1 MRKTPQSPRVMQ
13 ENLRRSTTPHMSCK
27 VPALTPRGA
36 RCTLRENHLPHVM
49 HRRSTRSSPWK
60 PGTPVMRGEPPPRG
74 EGQLDGSCRR
84 TESSQLMDGPASVI
98 RGASRSAKCEIQI
111 VLGFIAT
118 PSGPRQDP
126 VRTPSGSEIYVLK
139 VVRCNEHG
147 ESVMLR
153 PVFTRETM
161 AVHIV
166 NSTRLACEPPR
177 VHVWRLD
184 LGGGEQRE
192 VGSHSGRAEATT
204 PEHTAIFHIGKYTPN
219 TLQERLVLHLRHHTP
234 PDMLTGSIQHT
245 HTHHLGTVV
254 LSSREHTCIH
264 PTVSRSRNKNEGCRE
279 LLDPQRG
286 EGCRFNHGVARIKRH
301 EQLAQFGLDAA
312 WDIEDLVRLGKK
324 IKACPYFAARSLVDT
339 AEIVFCP
346 YNYLVDPLIR
356 EAMSINLTEQVIILD
371 EAHNIEDSAREAA
384 SCTLTQD
391 AILEARDDLEKLA
404 ALKVDEE
411 ECTKLA
417 SMLSALS
424 GWVDQNSD
432 KLTDYT
438 EFDRSGKIF
447 TGTQMIASLDM
458 LGIGNDKIGELKR
471 CFNVVTDDQD
481 PEDLNPRISSNT
493 SMLLKSL
500 FLMYEFLYMD
510 NMKYRDDYRIAIVK
524 SQTRKRA
531 PNASGWLGKR
541 ATISWAF
548 SINFWCLNPGVAFSS
563 VGANVRC
570 IILTSGTLSPMS
582 SFQSELGVPFKI
594 QLEANHVIDKNQ
606 VWVGTVGKGPTDQM
620 LQATY
625 RHTETWGFQD
635 ELGKLVL
642 DVCRSVPRG
651 VLCFLPSYSLLNKLL
666 DRWQITG
673 LWDELNK
680 VKISMCE
687 PRSGEEFEETMK
699 LFYDTIRRTGEECDG
714 EVNGAFFM
722 AVCRGKVSE
731 GLDFTDD
738 NARAVIAYR
747 FKVIQLYSIYTLSV
761 EALVMMCVKSNDIMQ
776 FLSMAVTYR
785 RAESTE
791 QVYRRVLSKWVR
803 NKIVHHPSYA
813 MGLSSLNQFARNMT
827 ANPPKK
833 PESMNETQ
841 TATVEKDA
849 VCGNSSKFQTAK
861 MLLDSENSSSTT
873 AGALSMLVDGL
884 GSTQNTTV
892 TTLLTLVLKMK
903 RALYYH
909 PNLAQQLVLQQE
921 FYYSALTL
929 HTSSKETSIGKVS
942 QVPCSPDNSVDNPPK
957 RRKSFFLTNSEAS
970 NSHAQKDEGP
980 KLESSSA
987 ADQEV
992 YEFQYID
999 PKSKVHVSPLKELL
1013 ETEIRSRANSSP
1025 VQCNSRKEEPQS
1037 KKNLGQEFI
1046 NGESKTG
1053 TSSSSHDRSSSPQMF
1068 DSDEDLF
1075 ADATPKKNKQKGG
1088 KDEKSTVSGLKP
1100 SNVRLAPIFGSH
1112 LAYQKK
1118 KVTPPKEKE
1127 PKSVEKSQKSEGKS
1141 KGCGKINCG
1150 KENSECCKVPR
1161 KRPLMSQN
1169 VPSQVPPTVGAE
1181 SDLDDFDLNQSYNSP
1196 AGGER
1201 VVRRVSRGRRSLSRR
1216 KGVQYSDAEDL

>member
-1 MRKTPQSPRVMQ
+1 MYNVNWRV
-13 ENLRRSTTPHMSCK
+13 
-27 VPALTPRGA
+27 
-36 RCTLRENHLPHVM
+36 
-49 HRRSTRSSPWK
+49 
-60 PGTPVMRGEPPPRG
+60 
-74 EGQLDGSCRR
+74 
-84 TESSQLMDGPASVI
+84 
-98 RGASRSAKCEIQI
+98 
-111 VLGFIAT
+111 
-118 PSGPRQDP
+118 
-126 VRTPSGSEIYVLK
+126 
-139 VVRCNEHG
+139 
-147 ESVMLR
+147 
-153 PVFTRETM
+153 
-161 AVHIV
+161 
-166 NSTRLACEPPR
+166 
-177 VHVWRLD
+177 
-184 LGGGEQRE
+184 
-192 VGSHSGRAEATT
+192 
-204 PEHTAIFHIGKYTPN
+204 
-219 TLQERLVLHLRHHTP
+219 
-234 PDMLTGSIQHT
+234 
-245 HTHHLGTVV
+245 
-254 LSSREHTCIH
+254 
-264 PTVSRSRNKNEGCRE
+264 VSRQACRVCIE
-279 LLDPQRG
+279 G

-391 AILEARDDLEKLA
+391 AILEARDDLEKLV
-404 ALKVDEE
+404 ALKVNEE
-411 ECTKLA
+411 ECSKLA

-458 LGIGNDKIGELKR
+458 LGIGNDKIGDLKH
-471 CFNVVTDDQD
+471 CFRVVTDDQD
-481 PEDLNPRISSNT
+481 PDDLNPRISSNT
-493 SMLLKSL
+493 NMLLKSL
-500 FLMYEFLYMD
+500 FLMYEFLFMD
-510 NMKYRDDYRIAIVK
+510 DMKYRDDYRIAIVK
-524 SQTRKRA
+524 AQTRKRG

-563 VGANVRC
+563 VGAKVRS

-642 DVCRSVPRG
+642 DVCRAVPRG

-666 DRWQITG
+666 DRWQMTG
-673 LWDELNK
+673 LWEELNK

-699 LFYDTIRRTGEECDG
+699 LFYDTIRRTGEESEG
-714 EVNGAFFM
+714 EMNGAFFM

-738 NARAVIAYR
+738 NARAVIAVGIPFPNVKDIQVDLKRQYNNTHCRTRGLLSGGDWYEIQAYR
-747 FKVIQLYSIYTLSV
+747 AVNQALGRCLRHRYDWGALILVDERYQRGSLSSGVQQNKYT
-761 EALVMMCVKSNDIMQ
+761 KG
-776 FLSMAVTYR
+776 
-785 RAESTE
+785 
-791 QVYRRVLSKWVR
+791 LSKWVR

-813 MGLSSLNQFARNMT
+813 MALSSLNNFARNMT

-841 TATVEKDA
+841 TAKAEENTVEKDA

-861 MLLDSENSSSTT
+861 TLLDLESSSSTT
-873 AGALSMLVDGL
+873 AAALSLLVDGL
-884 GSTQNTTV
+884 GSTQNTTAAHDTSDRNETGIILPSQFSSTIV
-892 TTLLTLVLKMK
+892 GGCNEVDLDDDFCSSPGSLVIPPSRLLFTSTQVSDPKTSNASSSESSNK
-903 RALYYH
+903 DCA
-909 PNLAQQLVLQQE
+909 
-921 FYYSALTL
+921 SALTL
-929 HTSSKETSIGKVS
+929 DTSPKETPAGKAS
-942 QVPCSPDNSVDNPPK
+942 QMPLSPDDAVDNPPK
-957 RRKSFFLTNSEAS
+957 RRKSFFLPSSEAS
-970 NSHAQKDEGP
+970 SSHTQKDGGP
-980 KLESSSA
+980 KVDHSSA
-987 ADQEV
+987 ADREV

-999 PKSKVHVSPLKELL
+999 PKSKVHISPLKELL

-1025 VQCNSRKEEPQS
+1025 VQSDTREAEPQS

-1046 NGESKTG
+1046 SGEGKVG
-1053 TSSSSHDRSSSPQMF
+1053 TSSSSHERSSSPQMF

-1075 ADATPKKNKQKGG
+1075 ADATPKKNKQNAE
-1088 KDEKSTVSGLKP
+1088 KDEKSNVSGLNKS
-1100 SNVRLAPIFGSH
+1100 SNVRLAPIFSGYSK
-1112 LAYQKK
+1112 YQKK
-1118 KVTPPKEKE
+1118 KITPPKEKGA
-1127 PKSVEKSQKSEGKS
+1127 KSTEASQKSEGKS
-1141 KGCGKINCG
+1141 VKASKSC
-1150 KENSECCKVPR
+1150 E
-1161 KRPLMSQN
+1161 
-1169 VPSQVPPTVGAE
+1169 
-1181 SDLDDFDLNQSYNSP
+1181 
-1196 AGGER
+1196 
-1201 VVRRVSRGRRSLSRR
+1201 
-1216 KGVQYSDAEDL
+1216 

>member
-1 MRKTPQSPRVMQ
+1 MHSARARDTRHAGRRSCVPWRVPKIFFGTRTHKQ
-13 ENLRRSTTPHMSCK
+13 IYQIVKELRRTSY
-27 VPALTPRGA
+27 RNA
-36 RCTLRENHLPHVM
+36 R
-49 HRRSTRSSPWK
+49 
-60 PGTPVMRGEPPPRG
+60 
-74 EGQLDGSCRR
+74 
-84 TESSQLMDGPASVI
+84 
-98 RGASRSAKCEIQI
+98 
-111 VLGFIAT
+111 
-118 PSGPRQDP
+118 
-126 VRTPSGSEIYVLK
+126 
-139 VVRCNEHG
+139 
-147 ESVMLR
+147 
-153 PVFTRETM
+153 
-161 AVHIV
+161 
-166 NSTRLACEPPR
+166 
-177 VHVWRLD
+177 
-184 LGGGEQRE
+184 
-192 VGSHSGRAEATT
+192 
-204 PEHTAIFHIGKYTPN
+204 
-219 TLQERLVLHLRHHTP
+219 
-234 PDMLTGSIQHT
+234 
-245 HTHHLGTVV
+245 TVV

-738 NARAVIAYR
+738 NARAVIAVGIPFPNVKDIQVDLKRQYNNAHCRTRGLLSGGDWYEIQAYR
-747 FKVIQLYSIYTLSV
+747 AVNQALGRCLRHRYDWGALILVDERYQRGSLSSGVQQNKYT
-761 EALVMMCVKSNDIMQ
+761 KG
-776 FLSMAVTYR
+776 
-785 RAESTE
+785 
-791 QVYRRVLSKWVR
+791 LSKWVR

-813 MGLSSLNQFARNMT
+813 MALSSLNQFARNMT

-892 TTLLTLVLKMK
+892 AHDASVKNETGIILPSQFSSTIVGGCNERDLDDDFCSSPSSLVIPPSRFLFTSTQISDSKSSS
-903 RALYYH
+903 
-909 PNLAQQLVLQQE
+909 VLPSKSSNKND
-921 FYYSALTL
+921 FTSALTL

-942 QVPCSPDNSVDNPPK
+942 QVPRSPDDSVDNPPK

-1141 KGCGKINCG
+1141 KGCGKVNCG